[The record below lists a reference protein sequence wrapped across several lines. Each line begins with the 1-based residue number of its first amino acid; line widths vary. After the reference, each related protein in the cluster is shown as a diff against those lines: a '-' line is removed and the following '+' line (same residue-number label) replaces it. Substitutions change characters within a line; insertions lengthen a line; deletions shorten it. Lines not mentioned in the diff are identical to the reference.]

1 MEKLDHIYC
10 TMCGDQI
17 ADNHGW
23 ILGNNAA
30 PIVEG
35 RCCDSCNLTKVLPR
49 RIEDSQKLQEQNRQA
64 MAARFS

>member
-10 TMCGDQI
+10 TLCGDQI

-35 RCCDSCNLTKVLPR
+35 RCCDSCNIIKVLPR
-49 RIEDSQKLQEQNRQA
+49 RMEDSQKLQQQNRWNA
-64 MAARFS
+64 PTC